1 MTTIVEKNDL
11 PCDHYEATL
20 ENGSLVMKPYCA
32 CGNSLNEDYF
42 CDRCNRQC
50 HCHQIVCDNE
60 ATLKLVKNYMR
71 KSSQFSAFKVKLTTD
86 IK

>member
-11 PCDHYEATL
+11 PCDHYGATR

-42 CDRCNRQC
+42 CVKCNKRC
-50 HCHQIVCDNE
+50 HCNQIICDNE
-60 ATLKLVKNYMR
+60 ATLKLVKSYMR
-71 KSSQFSAFKVKLTTD
+71 KSSQFSAFKVKLASES
-86 IK
+86 